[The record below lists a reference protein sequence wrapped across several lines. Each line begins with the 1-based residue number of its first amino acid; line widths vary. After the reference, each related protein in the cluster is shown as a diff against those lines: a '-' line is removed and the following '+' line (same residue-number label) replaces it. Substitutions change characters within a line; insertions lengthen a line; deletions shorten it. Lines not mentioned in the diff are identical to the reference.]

1 MMREKYTES
10 YLYHHG
16 IKGQKWGDRNGPP
29 YPLGASDHSSR
40 ERKAGWRK
48 SLKKSSS
55 KKSENSNERSGLTDK
70 QKKAIKIGIAVAG
83 TALVAYGGYRL
94 AKSGKLDGL
103 ADKINLGKSKTND
116 LLAGDTG
123 ISGTTSS
130 AKTPTLFKTTGK
142 DITSGRVSAQ
152 DFSHSDMKTV
162 AGFKV
167 LNEPESIEN
176 LTKSIKDGANGTVVN
191 PNRGDPAYSNDCTR
205 CAVNTFLRSN
215 GLDVRAKS
223 SGGEPDNLLGVVED
237 LFKDPSRP
245 DGNVRV
251 LDGKA
256 VKFGTSKEAASEMI
270 VNKFGK
276 NAKGVVS
283 VELTNGSGHA
293 FNFFAK
299 DGVVSFVDGQDSQSP
314 VNTSIDAFWQRIKTD
329 GSLQM
334 ADLSNAELVVDKLNK
349 YAE

>member
-1 MMREKYTES
+1 MREKYTES

-40 ERKAGWRK
+40 ERKAGWRR
-48 SLKKSSS
+48 SLKKPSS
-55 KKSENSNERSGLTDK
+55 KKSKNSNERSGLTDK

-103 ADKINLGKSKTND
+103 ADKINLGKNKTND
-116 LLAGDTG
+116 LLAGDVG
-123 ISGTTSS
+123 IGGTAIPSKTS
-130 AKTPTLFKTTGK
+130 TLFKTTGK

-152 DFSHSDMKTV
+152 DFSHSDIKSV

-167 LNEPESIEN
+167 LNSPDTVESM
-176 LTKSIKDGANGTVVN
+176 TKAVKVGSKGTIVN
-191 PNRGDPAYSNDCTR
+191 PNRANDKYNNNCTR
-205 CAVNTFLRSN
+205 CAVSTYLRSI
-215 GLDVRAKS
+215 GLDVKAKD
-223 SGGEPDNLLGVVED
+223 SGGEPDDLLGVVESV
-237 LFKDPSRP
+237 FKNSNRP
-245 DGNVRV
+245 DGNVRM

-256 VKFGTSKEAASEMI
+256 TTFAKSKEAASEMI

-276 NAKGVVS
+276 NASGVVA
-283 VELTNGSGHA
+283 VQLKNGTGHA
-293 FNFFAK
+293 FNFFTK
-299 DGVVSFVDGQDSQSP
+299 DGIVSFIDGQSALSP
-314 VNTSIDAFWQRIKTD
+314 INTAPDDFWGYIRSD
-329 GSLQM
+329 GSLQI
-334 ADLSNAELVVDKLNK
+334 ADLSGSELIVDALNK